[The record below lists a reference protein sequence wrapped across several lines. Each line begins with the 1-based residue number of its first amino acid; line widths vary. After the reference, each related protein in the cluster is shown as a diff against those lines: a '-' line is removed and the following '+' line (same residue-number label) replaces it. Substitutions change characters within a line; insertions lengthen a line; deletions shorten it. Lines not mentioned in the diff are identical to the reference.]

1 MTPST
6 LNSSHRKK
14 EIFTLGDSDFDGEIE
29 LNINESAQRV
39 TAVVTLESNVTS
51 FTDGD
56 VTLTS
61 LEGGQCANDIIDTI
75 AQYIGIGDTYTFLN
89 QNLEL
94 VGDELVESYTST
106 LEANIEAECS
116 R

>member
-1 MTPST
+1 MADIGTFNYFNVMAKGLPMALVCELSGAKWTGGVPADWPALKPTTPFGQMPLLT
-6 LNSSHRKK
+6 TP
-14 EIFTLGDSDFDGEIE
+14 EGTMI
-29 LNINESAQRV
+29 AQCM
-39 TAVVTLESNVTS
+39 A
-51 FTDGD
+51 
-56 VTLTS
+56 
-61 LEGGQCANDIIDTI
+61 I

-94 VGDELVESYTST
+94 VGDDLVESYTST